1 MSGNGRLLE
10 KYVGRSNG
18 NGEAAISADEPEI
31 DDLGCFGWL
40 RGIRDRALSVEL
52 RQANGNIVAI
62 PYHGIERFDF
72 DPSEGIVLTVSGGK
86 VILKGRNLNAE
97 ARPTIRL
104 FEGLARHRVPW
115 IREVEGSEGLSAA
128 GNATVVD
135 SIQW

>member
-1 MSGNGRLLE
+1 MNGRLLE

-18 NGEAAISADEPEI
+18 NGEAAISPDEAEI

-40 RGIRDRALSVEL
+40 RGIRDRALAVEL

-62 PYHGIERFDF
+62 PYHGIERFAF

-115 IREVEGSEGLSAA
+115 IREVADSESLATTGHV
-128 GNATVVD
+128 TVVD

>member
-1 MSGNGRLLE
+1 MNGRLLE
-10 KYVGRSNG
+10 KYVGRNGG
-18 NGEAAISADEPEI
+18 NGETAPSADESEI

-40 RGIRDRALSVEL
+40 RGIRDRALAVEL

-62 PYHGIERFDF
+62 PYHGIERFAF

-86 VILKGRNLNAE
+86 VQLKGRNLNAE
-97 ARPTIRL
+97 MRPAIRL

-115 IREVEGSEGLSAA
+115 IMEVSQRVGQSAA
-128 GNATVVD
+128 DSATVVD

>member
-10 KYVGRSNG
+10 KYVGRTNG
-18 NGEAAISADEPEI
+18 NGEEAISTDEQTI

-40 RGIRDRALSVEL
+40 RGIRDRALAVEL

-62 PYHGIERFDF
+62 PYHGIERFAF

-86 VILKGRNLNAE
+86 VVLRGRNLNAE
-97 ARPTIRL
+97 MRPTIRL

>member
-1 MSGNGRLLE
+1 MNGRLLE
-10 KYVGRSNG
+10 KYIGRNG
-18 NGEAAISADEPEI
+18 NGESQSALDESEI

-40 RGIRDRALSVEL
+40 RGIKDRSLSVEL

-72 DPSEGIVLTVSGGK
+72 NPSEGITLAVAGGK
-86 VILKGRNLNAE
+86 ILLKGRNLNTE
-97 ARPTIRL
+97 VRPTIRL
-104 FEGLARHRVPW
+104 FEGLARHRIPW
-115 IREVEGSEGLSAA
+115 IREADGRESQAAA

>member
-10 KYVGRSNG
+10 KYVGRANG
-18 NGEAAISADEPEI
+18 NSEATHVSDEPEI

-40 RGIRDRALSVEL
+40 RGIRDRALAVEL

-72 DPSEGIVLTVSGGK
+72 DPSEGITLAVGGGK
-86 VILKGRNLNAE
+86 IRLKGRNLNAE
-97 ARPTIRL
+97 IRPAIRL

-115 IREVEGSEGLSAA
+115 IREVQGSQSLSAA

>member
-1 MSGNGRLLE
+1 MNGRLLE
-10 KYVGRSNG
+10 KYVGRNGG
-18 NGEAAISADEPEI
+18 NGEIAPAQEETEI

-40 RGIRDRALSVEL
+40 RGIRDRSLAVEL

-62 PYHGIERFDF
+62 PYHGIERFAF

-86 VILKGRNLNAE
+86 VVLKGRNLNAE
-97 ARPTIRL
+97 MRPTIRL

-115 IREVEGSEGLSAA
+115 IREVQGSEGLAAA

>member
-1 MSGNGRLLE
+1 MNGRLLE
-10 KYVGRSNG
+10 KYVGRNGG
-18 NGEAAISADEPEI
+18 NGETALSPDEQEI

-40 RGIRDRALSVEL
+40 RGIRDRALAVEL

-72 DPSEGIVLTVSGGK
+72 DPSEGITLAVSGGK
-86 VILKGRNLNAE
+86 IRLKGRNLNAE
-97 ARPTIRL
+97 MRPTIRL

-115 IREVEGSEGLSAA
+115 IREVADSESLAAA
-128 GNATVVD
+128 GDATIVD